1 MKIGSKPSCRVR
13 KTGKLFCGLL
23 TFRLRYCPQLFGFLC
38 RCYIDTPDGSVAN
51 ADALQTKVCW
61 WHMADGKVIG
71 LHDCQLVEYDSE
83 TLSPLGIVVNKKTLG
98 NREVFVIEDG
108 TALVLVENKTK
119 GIEVVHPNE
128 DGSYWRKFQRN
139 KRVRQEEQARE
150 AIAKIWMEKQR

>member
-1 MKIGSKPSCRVR
+1 
-13 KTGKLFCGLL
+13 
-23 TFRLRYCPQLFGFLC
+23 
-38 RCYIDTPDGSVAN
+38 
-51 ADALQTKVCW
+51 
-61 WHMADGKVIG
+61 MADGKVIG

-108 TALVLVENKTK
+108 TALVLVDNKTK

-139 KRVRQEEQARE
+139 KRVRQEEEARE
-150 AIAKIWMEKQR
+150 AIAKIWMEKQNDASRFVTLLS